1 LLHHLGTFIAISPNR
16 EDQKRGVV
24 KLKDDPNQMGT
35 QITLIARIALHL
47 SYSDLTTPIKMVLVG
62 KKLTP

>member
-1 LLHHLGTFIAISPNR
+1 MIVNFIAISPNR

-47 SYSDLTTPIKMVLVG
+47 SYSDLTTPILMNSEIDILN
-62 KKLTP
+62 LN

>member
-1 LLHHLGTFIAISPNR
+1 MIVNFIAISPNR

-35 QITLIARIALHL
+35 QITLIARIALNL
-47 SYSDLTTPIKMVLVG
+47 SYSDLTTPLYKSCQEILG
-62 KKLTP
+62 IN